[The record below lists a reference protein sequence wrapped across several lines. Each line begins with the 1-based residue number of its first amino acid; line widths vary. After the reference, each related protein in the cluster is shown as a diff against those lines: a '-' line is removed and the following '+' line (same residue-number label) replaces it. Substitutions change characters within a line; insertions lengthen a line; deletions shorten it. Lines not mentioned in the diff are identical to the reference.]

1 MLVVW
6 AFRRA
11 SPGVVISVLG
21 FVIWSLPSVLIFPQ
35 SHTPLVNLV
44 LLRMI
49 IMAKVGT
56 ALGLIMLALENELHA
71 NQASGQRERR
81 ARREL
86 EAFHGLTLSRRR
98 VEDFDRQ
105 AIEICQTVIAHS
117 RFSRA
122 ALILLQPNGLFRLAG
137 AAGFD
142 GATAKALDSLATR
155 IPVSGFLAGKSVP
168 AAVLEARPSYST
180 CGVG

>member
-1 MLVVW
+1 MWFYFSTGLYWPLILAESGIHLVCAMLVVW

-56 ALGLIMLALENELHA
+56 ALGLIMLALEDELHA
-71 NQASGQRERR
+71 NQA
-81 ARREL
+81 
-86 EAFHGLTLSRRR
+86 
-98 VEDFDRQ
+98 
-105 AIEICQTVIAHS
+105 
-117 RFSRA
+117 
-122 ALILLQPNGLFRLAG
+122 
-137 AAGFD
+137 
-142 GATAKALDSLATR
+142 
-155 IPVSGFLAGKSVP
+155 
-168 AAVLEARPSYST
+168 
-180 CGVG
+180 